1 MIMLMIVVAVLGIV
15 LMNML
20 AALLDSEA
28 SPVNPGGRRALIMI
42 TMALIMTMGT
52 LIIIRLALIGDALMT
67 GDAAH
72 DFGGTAHACGVAD
85 HDFGD
90 DDHDD
95 GDAAHGFC
103 DAAHDDGGTARCSCF
118 RGHCS

>member
-1 MIMLMIVVAVLGIV
+1 
-15 LMNML
+15 MN
-20 AALLDSEA
+20 
-28 SPVNPGGRRALIMI
+28 PRGGRGALIMI

-52 LIIIRLALIGDALMT
+52 LIIIRLALIGGALMT
-67 GDAAH
+67 GNAAH
-72 DFGGTAHACGVAD
+72 DSDGAAACGVAD

-95 GDAAHGFC
+95 GDAANGFC
-103 DAAHDDGGTARCSCF
+103 DATHDYGGTARCSCF